1 MKQKM
6 VMWLTA
12 FVLLAGSLSAQE
24 TKNDAR
30 TERKRPDFAA
40 MQLKQ
45 VLNAL
50 MLDDATAAKFTP
62 VYQAYQKE
70 MRECRL
76 PRLKKK
82 SNEMT
87 DEEIAQEIERQFTQ
101 GRKVIDVKEKYYKEF
116 KKILTMKQIREVYR
130 LERFNMRRM
139 GKEINRRQGMKPHP
153 MPGMPF
159 GKEKPKK

>member
-12 FVLLAGSLSAQE
+12 FVLLAGSLPAQE

-45 VLNAL
+45 VLDAL

-70 MRECRL
+70 MRKCRL

-82 SNEMT
+82 SN
-87 DEEIAQEIERQFTQ
+87 
-101 GRKVIDVKEKYYKEF
+101 
-116 KKILTMKQIREVYR
+116 
-130 LERFNMRRM
+130 
-139 GKEINRRQGMKPHP
+139 
-153 MPGMPF
+153 
-159 GKEKPKK
+159 

>member
-45 VLNAL
+45 VLDAL

-62 VYQAYQKE
+62 VYQA
-70 MRECRL
+70 
-76 PRLKKK
+76 
-82 SNEMT
+82 
-87 DEEIAQEIERQFTQ
+87 
-101 GRKVIDVKEKYYKEF
+101 
-116 KKILTMKQIREVYR
+116 IR
-130 LERFNMRRM
+130 RRC
-139 GKEINRRQGMKPHP
+139 GNAVCLG
-153 MPGMPF
+153 
-159 GKEKPKK
+159 

>member
-45 VLNAL
+45 VLGS
-50 MLDDATAAKFTP
+50 K
-62 VYQAYQKE
+62 VY
-70 MRECRL
+70 
-76 PRLKKK
+76 PRL
-82 SNEMT
+82 SGLSEG
-87 DEEIAQEIERQFTQ
+87 DA
-101 GRKVIDVKEKYYKEF
+101 
-116 KKILTMKQIREVYR
+116 
-130 LERFNMRRM
+130 
-139 GKEINRRQGMKPHP
+139 
-153 MPGMPF
+153 GMPSAPVE
-159 GKEKPKK
+159 KEEQRDDR